1 MEQVLDLQCSTI
13 NVILAERTKTQWQE
27 SPEFASL
34 LDPLLYLEDAP
45 NPRGITHLSKLM
57 HLACQSDDE
66 QSTKIFLVL
75 EANCAIAEPT
85 VFAQLL
91 SRFVLEGGAEYPSQ
105 STGTKGWLAW
115 SLDYKP
121 ELARRG
127 QMLRRLWKMAEGR
140 EDIENLAI
148 QLIVASLIKKQE
160 AEKDAAK
167 QRHQG
172 LGTRGTDQDKTRT
185 PGRNYHDV
193 LYMLH
198 CGPLADRGLPL
209 WDEESALNALVKLRD
224 GGDQRAVEN
233 QLLILVNLLDRLFSW
248 IESKESEECVEQLK
262 LQVSLF
268 TKAPE
273 LLVFAMDT
281 VLKYLDGRWSRS
293 DSKDEV
299 TAHPRSLTTSLL
311 EINRSR
317 EPVRYVSTEPVGA
330 FGFGDSRNGTRGKS
344 LKERD
349 FPRTNDR
356 GSATRE
362 FEIGDLV
369 ARCIEGHDSETIEQL
384 LRRLMMHIGMVVDTA
399 MVGATGPAMK
409 HAAQQRDKV
418 LLRLIAENPAY
429 RRIMVS
435 AMDQVH
441 WSAASL
447 CLPVIQGMLRCSIAH
462 WSTCKNGSPKSYPK
476 ELEEATWLA
485 QLTEQ
490 TGLIPDPVN
499 QASVLFPVIE
509 SKDVGL
515 ILEQCY
521 YILLVRN
528 ADALQQGRPPHLDDQ
543 GPETSLL
550 RRLVFKHATK
560 AFHLMPLFTA
570 GEHQSHAE

>member
-369 ARCIEGHDSETIEQL
+369 AR
-384 LRRLMMHIGMVVDTA
+384 
-399 MVGATGPAMK
+399 
-409 HAAQQRDKV
+409 DKV